1 MRTIT
6 HGDIAVAAHAV
17 RGQAPDL
24 QRYAILRFLDRAHA
38 ADLFRKRFGRAHP
51 FWGNGSLM
59 AVVLGSGMAR
69 PEPFCSDTAYLGAF
83 STVIET
89 VLEWRDRAR

>member
-6 HGDIAVAAHAV
+6 HGDVTVAARVVRGRPAVA
-17 RGQAPDL
+17 
-24 QRYAILRFLDRAHA
+24 QRRMVLGFLDRAHA

-59 AVVLGSGMAR
+59 GAVLSDVRAM
-69 PEPFCSDTAYLGAF
+69 PEPFLSDTSYLEALALA
-83 STVIET
+83 IDT
-89 VLEWRDRAR
+89 VLDWRRRG

>member
-6 HGDIAVAAHAV
+6 HGDVIAAARAIH
-17 RGQAPDL
+17 DL
-24 QRYAILRFLDRAHA
+24 PPEAQRRMVQRFLDRAHA

-59 AVVLGSGMAR
+59 AAATGEGRAR
-69 PEPFCSDTAYLGAF
+69 PEPFLSDTPYLETLAL
-83 STVIET
+83 VIET
-89 VLEWRDRAR
+89 VLDWRRRVE